1 MKKYKMHHSCIRV
14 MDLEKSLEFYQ
25 EAFGFK
31 IASKND
37 FPEGKF
43 TLVFLEDDTGNFAL
57 ELTYNYDQEEA
68 YTIGNAYSHLAVAV
82 SDVKASYQDHKEKGF
97 QVGDIHKFSE
107 DHAGFYFITD
117 PDGYDIEVI
126 QR

>member
-1 MKKYKMHHSCIRV
+1 MKKYKMHHTCIRV
-14 MDLEKSLEFYQ
+14 IDLEKSLNFYQ
-25 EAFGFK
+25 NAFGFK

-57 ELTYNYDQEEA
+57 ELTYNYEQEEP
-68 YTIGNAYSHLAVAV
+68 YTIGNGYSHLAVAV
-82 SDVKASYQDHKEKGF
+82 DDVKASYQYHKENGF
-97 QVGDIHKFSE
+97 NVGDMHSLSE
-107 DHAGFYFITD
+107 GSAGFYFITD
-117 PDGYDIEVI
+117 PDGYDIEVV